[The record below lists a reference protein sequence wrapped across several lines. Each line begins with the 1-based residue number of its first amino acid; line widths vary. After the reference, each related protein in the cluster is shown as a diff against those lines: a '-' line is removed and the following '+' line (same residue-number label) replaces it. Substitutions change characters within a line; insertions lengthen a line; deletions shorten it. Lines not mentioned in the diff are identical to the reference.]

1 MVSKQKS
8 LAGILVREKPLAIFL
23 AVSDENSDNYCS
35 KLVTKAHCTYS
46 HGLSLLGKMGKAG
59 LLTFEK
65 RGRRQQVKLT
75 NKGIEVGK
83 NFKVLMKRLD

>member
-8 LAGILVREKPLAIFL
+8 LVGILVREKPVALFL

-35 KLVTKAHCTYS
+35 KLVRKAHCTYS
-46 HGLSLLGKMGKAG
+46 HGLSLLVKMENSG

-65 RGRRQQVKLT
+65 CGRKQQVKLT
-75 NKGIEVGK
+75 DKGIKVGK
-83 NFKVLMKRLD
+83 NLRKFV